1 MGMSRDQRLALIVGS
16 TVAIVMGFGVAI
28 SGALG
33 LFGA

>member
-1 MGMSRDQRLALIVGS
+1 MGINRDQRLAAIIGS
-16 TVAIVMGFGVAI
+16 TVAIVMGLGIAI